1 MKRYNVSLFVFLGTL
16 FIIAGLTALMMGFI
30 SFLLNHFG
38 YWGTVAIGTS
48 LTFIRILC
56 EPAFWVAFTPQ
67 SYDSNEDDETNL
79 PT

>member
-1 MKRYNVSLFVFLGTL
+1 MKPSAVSVSVFLGTL

-56 EPAFWVAFTPQ
+56 EPAFWVAFKSH
-67 SYDSNEDDETNL
+67 SYDSGEDDE
-79 PT
+79 